1 MSGGRLK
8 KHVTDVSSNGKPSY
22 SVWWKRIPSQ
32 AMETCQEKVGDD
44 SLVADPKRPSQEQ
57 HDSSAH
63 KTNNKRTTDKENVSP
78 VIFVFVDFEWF
89 CFQLL
94 CRYYSVWLNFYIG
107 LIFASCLYL
116 IFLQMVLLVS

>member
-1 MSGGRLK
+1 
-8 KHVTDVSSNGKPSY
+8 
-22 SVWWKRIPSQ
+22 
-32 AMETCQEKVGDD
+32 METCQEKVGDD
-44 SLVADPKRPSQEQ
+44 SLVADPKRASQEQ

-107 LIFASCLYL
+107 LIFASCLHL
-116 IFLQMVLLVS
+116 IFLQMVLLVP